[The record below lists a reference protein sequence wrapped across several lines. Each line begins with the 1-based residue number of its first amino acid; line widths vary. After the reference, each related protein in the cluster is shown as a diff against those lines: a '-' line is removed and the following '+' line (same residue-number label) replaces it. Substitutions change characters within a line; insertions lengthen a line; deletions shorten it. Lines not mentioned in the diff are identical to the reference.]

1 MRARMQQRRARPL
14 RLARSAAVLALTACS
29 GAALAEDGNGDGAGF
44 LAGASADLKATNF
57 YYNRDFRSGSGQ
69 GKREE
74 WAQGFVLDARSGYT
88 PGVVGFG
95 VDVLG
100 LADIKLDG
108 VGTEVGTGILP
119 YDEDGAR
126 SLFGRVALTGKAK
139 AGPAELRV
147 GSHITSDL
155 VLKSNTSRL
164 LPQTFEGASL
174 GAAWA
179 NGVELGVARYD
190 RSWYRDGTERS
201 GLTITNKDRRFTGTP
216 RADAFELFTA
226 SWQATDQLKLH
237 YESGELRDLYRQQVV
252 SAAYRQPLPRGML
265 NTEVR
270 YYVSDDVG
278 PALAGVVDN
287 RAVNA
292 LVAWQHAGQE
302 LAVGWQDLRGDS
314 AMPWV
319 GGTDGNVFNWTFIN
333 DFMERDERS
342 WQLRY
347 QLDGKQIHVPGLKLL
362 VRYVH
367 GDNARPA
374 TFAGEGRQ
382 WQRDVELSYTFQSPA
397 LKDVSIRW
405 RNGFFRSNYQ
415 RDAEENRLMLV
426 YDVKLWP
433 DRKG

>member
-1 MRARMQQRRARPL
+1 MNITRNAILIAFG
-14 RLARSAAVLALTACS
+14 LASAP
-29 GAALAEDGNGDGAGF
+29 ALAADGEGF
-44 LAGASADLKATNF
+44 LAGASADLTATNF

-95 VDVLG
+95 IDVLG
-100 LADIKLDG
+100 LADFKLDG
-108 VGTEVGTGILP
+108 LQSEVGTGILP

-126 SLFGRVALTGKAK
+126 SAFGRIALTGKAK

-147 GSHITSDL
+147 GSHIASDL

-174 GAAWA
+174 GAAWD
-179 NGVELGVARYD
+179 NGVELGYARYD
-190 RSWYRDGTERS
+190 RSWYRDGTERVD
-201 GLTITNKDRRFTGTP
+201 LTITNKDRRFSGTP
-216 RADAFELFTA
+216 DADGFELVTA
-226 SWQATDQLKLH
+226 SWAPDDHFTLH
-237 YESGELRDLYRQQVV
+237 YEHGELRDLYRQQVASV
-252 SAAYRQPLPRGML
+252 AFKQPLERGKL
-265 NTEVR
+265 STEVR

-287 RAVNA
+287 RALNA
-292 LVAWQHAGQE
+292 LVAWQVGGQE
-302 LAVGWQDLRGDS
+302 FAVMWQDMNGDT
-314 AMPWV
+314 AMPFV

-347 QLDGKQIHVPGLKLL
+347 QLDGKQINLPGLKFL
-362 VRYVH
+362 VRYVK

-374 TFAGEGRQ
+374 TFSGEGRQ
-382 WQRDVELSYTFQSPA
+382 WQRDVEVGYTFQSEA
-397 LKDVSIRW
+397 LKHLSVRW

-415 RDAEENRLMLV
+415 RDAEENRVMVV
-426 YDVKLWP
+426 YDVPLWA
-433 DRKG
+433 GQG

>member
-1 MRARMQQRRARPL
+1 MRNL
-14 RLARSAAVLALTACS
+14 SIS
-29 GAALAEDGNGDGAGF
+29 ALAAACLASGSAMAEETTEGFFKGAEV
-44 LAGASADLKATNF
+44 DLTATNF

-74 WAQGFVLDARSGYT
+74 WAQGLMIDARSGYT

-95 VDVLG
+95 LDLLG
-100 LADIKLDG
+100 LGDLKLDG
-108 VGTEVGTGILP
+108 SDAEVGTGILP

-126 SLFGRVALTGKAK
+126 TTFGRVAVTGKAK

-155 VLKSNTSRL
+155 TLKSNTSRL

-174 GAAWA
+174 GASFK
-179 NGVELGVARYD
+179 NGLELGYKRFD
-190 RSWYRDGTERS
+190 RSWYRDGVDRVH
-201 GLTITNKDRRFTGTP
+201 LTITNKDRRFSGTP
-216 RADAFELFTA
+216 DSDHLDLFTA
-226 SWQATDQLKLH
+226 GWKVNDQLKLRIEH
-237 YESGELRDLYRQQVV
+237 AELQDIYRQQVASV
-252 SAAYRQPLPRGML
+252 AYRQPLPVGRL
-265 NTEVR
+265 DTELR

-278 PALAGVVDN
+278 QALAGVVDN

-292 LVAWQHAGQE
+292 LVTWNVNGQE
-302 LAVGWQDLRGDS
+302 FALAYQDMSGDT
-314 AMPWV
+314 AMPFV

-342 WQLRY
+342 WQARY
-347 QLDGKQIHVPGLKLL
+347 QLDGKRICIPGLKFL
-362 VRYVH
+362 VRYVK
-367 GDNARPA
+367 GDNARPN

-382 WQRDVELSYTFQSPA
+382 WQRDFEIGYTFQSEA
-397 LKDVSIRW
+397 LKDFSIRW

-426 YDVKLWP
+426 YSTSP
-433 DRKG
+433 

>member
-1 MRARMQQRRARPL
+1 MRNL
-14 RLARSAAVLALTACS
+14 SIS
-29 GAALAEDGNGDGAGF
+29 ALAAACLASGSAMAEETTEGFFKGAEV
-44 LAGASADLKATNF
+44 DLTATNF

-74 WAQGFVLDARSGYT
+74 WAQGLMIDARSGYT

-95 VDVLG
+95 LDLLG
-100 LADIKLDG
+100 LGDLKLDG
-108 VGTEVGTGILP
+108 SDAEVGTGILP

-126 SLFGRVALTGKAK
+126 TTFGRVAVTGKAK

-155 VLKSNTSRL
+155 TLKSNTSRL

-174 GAAWA
+174 GASFK
-179 NGVELGVARYD
+179 NGLELGYKRFD
-190 RSWYRDGTERS
+190 RSWYRDGVDRVH
-201 GLTITNKDRRFTGTP
+201 LTITNKDRRFSGTP
-216 RADAFELFTA
+216 DSDHLDLFTA
-226 SWQATDQLKLH
+226 GWKVNDQLKLRIEH
-237 YESGELRDLYRQQVV
+237 AELQDIYRQQVASV
-252 SAAYRQPLPRGML
+252 AYRQPLPVGRL
-265 NTEVR
+265 DTELR

-278 PALAGVVDN
+278 QALAGVVDN

-292 LVAWQHAGQE
+292 LVTWNVNGQE
-302 LAVGWQDLRGDS
+302 FALAYQDMSGDT
-314 AMPWV
+314 AMPFV

-342 WQLRY
+342 WQARY
-347 QLDGKQIHVPGLKLL
+347 QLDGKRIGIPGLKFL
-362 VRYVH
+362 VRYVK
-367 GDNARPA
+367 GDNARPN

-382 WQRDVELSYTFQSPA
+382 WQRDFEIGYTFQSEA
-397 LKDVSIRW
+397 LKDFSIRW

-426 YDVKLWP
+426 YSTNL
-433 DRKG
+433 